1 MKRKKLIE
9 RLFYKIQV
17 LVFLI
22 AILLGSYQALLS
34 LYSEDQLITY
44 LTYRQPAHWDPL
56 PQEAKLDIEGTELYK
71 RKKLH
76 ELYIVLNDIPD
87 KFLLIFSSGGIK
99 PFINHLKL
107 TDDTIQKLISV
118 RYITIN
124 SQTIQI
130 GGEESEKQIVIDD
143 AVLRWYDPITQA
155 ATKYQVSPAL
165 VAAVIEQES
174 GGDPTA
180 HSPAGAIGLMQ
191 LMPGTAAGL
200 GIDPYDP
207 VQNIE
212 GGARYLSIQL
222 KRFNGD
228 MLLALA
234 AYNAGPGNV
243 SSGKYLTFKETRN
256 YMDRVPKLVFKYQ
269 EIWESEN
276 L

>member
-1 MKRKKLIE
+1 MKLTIE
-9 RLFYKIQV
+9 SWFYKIQV

-44 LTYRQPAHWDPL
+44 LTYRQPTHWDPL
-56 PQEAKLDIEGTELYK
+56 PQEAKLDIEGTSLYK

-76 ELYIVLNDIPD
+76 ELYHVVKEIPD
-87 KFLLIFSSGGIK
+87 KLLLSISSGGIEPLFK
-99 PFINHLKL
+99 HLKL
-107 TDDTIQKLISV
+107 TDSTIKRLISV

-124 SQTIQI
+124 SQTVQI
-130 GGEESEKQIVIDD
+130 GGGVSENRIVIDD
-143 AVLRWYDPITQA
+143 AVLQWYEPITNA

-174 GGDPTA
+174 GGDPMA

-191 LMPGTAAGL
+191 LMPRTAAGL
-200 GIDPYDP
+200 GVDPYDP
-207 VQNIE
+207 VQNID

-228 MLLALA
+228 MSLALA

-243 SSGKYLTFKETRN
+243 ISGKYLSFKETRN
-256 YMDRVPKLVFKYQ
+256 YIDRVPKLVFKYQ